1 MIQSLKMSG
10 RGLELNS
17 PQENER
23 LRHMKKKDSLLNMF
37 ARLPEADQK
46 FFTHGAYFLGINGG
60 FCGLIA
66 NSLFRRILNV
76 TEARIVSSL
85 PMAVLPFL
93 TTAAIYHSAVTQP
106 LISGDLTCASC
117 AIVRGG
123 LIGSVIGGLYPIFL
137 AIPLN
142 AGLAARYSSAPL
154 PGKENMIRFWLKVSQ
169 PVFKKMSFAILLQA
183 AFGIYLS
190 SRQYGIFMKMLQL
203 PEGSSNPE
211 ELKD

>member
-1 MIQSLKMSG
+1 MSG

-106 LISGDLTCASC
+106 LISGKF
-117 AIVRGG
+117 
-123 LIGSVIGGLYPIFL
+123 LIPYEGHHF
-137 AIPLN
+137 
-142 AGLAARYSSAPL
+142 
-154 PGKENMIRFWLKVSQ
+154 Q
-169 PVFKKMSFAILLQA
+169 
-183 AFGIYLS
+183 S
-190 SRQYGIFMKMLQL
+190 SRHKNCQHVLYTIPEKLMLFAKQ
-203 PEGSSNPE
+203 
-211 ELKD
+211 